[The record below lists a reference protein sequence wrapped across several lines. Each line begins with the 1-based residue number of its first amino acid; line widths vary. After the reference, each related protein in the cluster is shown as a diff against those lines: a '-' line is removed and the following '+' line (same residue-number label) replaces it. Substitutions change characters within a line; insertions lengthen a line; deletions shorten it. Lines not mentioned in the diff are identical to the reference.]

1 VFVFVSELREGGREE
16 RRGREGEGRGENGRG
31 REGGRGKREP
41 EQSYQMGE
49 LSVPKLLLT

>member
-1 VFVFVSELREGGREE
+1 VSELREGGREE